1 MSIDLTNGP
10 VTKKMMLFSLPL
22 IAGNLLQQ
30 TYNIADTV
38 IVGRFLGADALAA
51 VGSSY
56 TLMTFLTSI
65 LLGLCMGSGALFSI
79 RYGEKNEEKL
89 KESIGT
95 SFLMIA
101 AVALLLNVLVCR
113 NTEWILEFL
122 QVPQQVYDGMRTYL
136 EVVFTG
142 ILATFLYNYFASLLR
157 AAGESLIPLIF
168 LAVCAGSEYCS
179 GSVVCDRTGCRNC
192 RSCSCDCNLSVDFR
206 NWNRSLHLGAMS
218 AVSSEKERFQNYK
231 RDVWRDFSVFVFDLC
246 SAVCYESGDFDGA
259 GAGKQLRTGCHGG
272 ICSSC
277 ED

>member
-38 IVGRFLGADALAA
+38 IVGRFLGADALAT

-89 KESIGT
+89 KENIGT

-101 AVALLLNVLVCR
+101 AVAILLNVLVCR

-168 LAVCAGSEYCS
+168 LAVCAVFACVNSLS
-179 GSVVCDRTGCRNC
+179 RAVNAIMIFDRTGCRNC
-192 RSCSCDCNLSVDFR
+192 RSCGCDCNLSVDFR
-206 NWNRSLHLGAMS
+206 NRNRSLHLGAMS

-231 RDVWRDFSVFVFDLC
+231 RDVW
-246 SAVCYESGDFDGA
+246 
-259 GAGKQLRTGCHGG
+259 
-272 ICSSC
+272 
-277 ED
+277 

>member
-56 TLMTFLTSI
+56 ALMTFLTSI

-89 KESIGT
+89 KESIGA

-101 AVALLLNVLVCR
+101 AVAILLNGLVCR
-113 NTEWILEFL
+113 NTGWILEFL

-142 ILATFLYNYFASLLR
+142 IFAHFYIIIL
-157 AAGESLIPLIF
+157 PLF
-168 LAVCAGSEYCS
+168 
-179 GSVVCDRTGCRNC
+179 
-192 RSCSCDCNLSVDFR
+192 
-206 NWNRSLHLGAMS
+206 
-218 AVSSEKERFQNYK
+218 
-231 RDVWRDFSVFVFDLC
+231 
-246 SAVCYESGDFDGA
+246 
-259 GAGKQLRTGCHGG
+259 
-272 ICSSC
+272 
-277 ED
+277 

>member
-1 MSIDLTNGP
+1 MRINRKRGQGYEYRFNEWTCDE
-10 VTKKMMLFSLPL
+10 KMMLFSLPL

-56 TLMTFLTSI
+56 ALMTFLTSI

-89 KESIGT
+89 KESIGA

-142 ILATFLYNYFASLLR
+142 MLATFLYNYFASLLR

-168 LAVCAGSEYCS
+168 LAICAGLNI
-179 GSVVCDRTGCRNC
+179 VLD
-192 RSCSCDCNLSVDFR
+192 L
-206 NWNRSLHLGAMS
+206 W
-218 AVSSEKERFQNYK
+218 
-231 RDVWRDFSVFVFDLC
+231 FVIGLD
-246 SAVCYESGDFDGA
+246 AGIA
-259 GAGKQLRTGCHGG
+259 GAAVATVISQWISG
-272 ICSSC
+272 IGIAFYTWGDVRSFV
-277 ED
+277 

>member
-1 MSIDLTNGP
+1 MKTSGMRINRKRGQGYEYRFNEWT

-89 KESIGT
+89 KENIGT

-101 AVALLLNVLVCR
+101 AVAILLNGLVCR
-113 NTEWILEFL
+113 NTGWILEFL

-142 ILATFLYNYFASLLR
+142 IFATFLYNYFASLLR

-168 LAVCAGSEYCS
+168 LAVCAVLNIVLDLWFVIGLDAGIAGAAVATVLSQWIS
-179 GSVVCDRTGCRNC
+179 GIGIAVV
-192 RSCSCDCNLSVDFR
+192 
-206 NWNRSLHLGAMS
+206 HLGEMS

-231 RDVWRDFSVFVFDLC
+231 RLRLARFSSFRF
-246 SAVCYESGDFDGA
+246 
-259 GAGKQLRTGCHGG
+259 
-272 ICSSC
+272 
-277 ED
+277 